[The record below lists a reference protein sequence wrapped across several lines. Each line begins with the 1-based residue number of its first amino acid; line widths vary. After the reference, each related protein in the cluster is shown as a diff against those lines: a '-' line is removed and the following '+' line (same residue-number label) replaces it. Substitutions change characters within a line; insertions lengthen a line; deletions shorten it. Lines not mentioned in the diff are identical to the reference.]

1 MSRDT
6 LAVILAAGEGT
17 RMKSAKPKVLH
28 EVAHRSMLAH
38 VLAAV
43 ECAGID
49 AVAFVIGPDR
59 DDVAAEAVRHAPK
72 ARVFVQRERRGTAHA
87 VLAARDAL
95 VDGRDV
101 IVLYADT
108 PLVTTDAIFG
118 LKDALATGAAVAV
131 LGFEADDPTG
141 YGRLVMDGATLA
153 RIVEERDADEETRKI
168 RFVNGGLMALA
179 GPTALSLLE
188 AIDDKNAKNE
198 FYITD
203 AVALARSR
211 GLETRALPV
220 AEEVVQGINDR
231 KQLAA
236 AEAVMQ
242 NRLRDRF
249 MREGVTLLAPET
261 VFFAFD
267 TVIGRDVVIEPHCFF
282 GRGVKIADNAV
293 IHAFSSFEG
302 ATIEEGAT
310 VGPYARLRPGTLVG
324 PGAKIGN
331 FVETK
336 AARIDAGAKVNHL
349 SYIGDASIGA
359 NANIG
364 AGTITCNYDGFL
376 KYKTTI
382 GANAFIGSNS
392 ALVAPVTIGEGGYV
406 GSGSVITEDVPAD
419 ALAIA
424 RGRQATK
431 PGWAASFRA
440 TMSARKAAKTKD

>member
-1 MSRDT
+1 MSRET

-28 EVAHRSMLAH
+28 EIAHRSMLAH

-43 ECAGID
+43 ECAGIEQV
-49 AVAFVIGPDR
+49 AVVVGPNR
-59 DDVAAEAVRHAPK
+59 EDVAAEAVRNAAK
-72 ARVFVQRERRGTAHA
+72 ARVFVQNERRGTAHA

-95 VDGRDV
+95 TQGHDV

-108 PLVTTDAIFG
+108 PLITTDAILA
-118 LKDALATGAAVAV
+118 LKGTVTAGAAVAV
-131 LGFEADDPTG
+131 LGFEAADPTG
-141 YGRLVMDGATLA
+141 YGRLVLDGEVLA
-153 RIVEERDADEETRKI
+153 RIVEERDADEATRRI

-179 GPTALSLLE
+179 GASALSLLE
-188 AIDDKNAKNE
+188 AIDDNNAKNE

-203 AVALARSR
+203 AVAIARAR

-220 AEEVVQGINDR
+220 AEEVVQGVNDR

-242 NRLRDRF
+242 GRLRDRF
-249 MREGVTLLAPET
+249 MRDGVTLIAPET
-261 VFFAFD
+261 VYFAFD

-282 GRGVKIADNAV
+282 GRGVRIADHAV

-302 ATIEEGAT
+302 ATIAEGAAI
-310 VGPYARLRPGTLVG
+310 GPYARLRPGSDVG
-324 PGAKIGN
+324 AGAKIGN

-349 SYIGDASIGA
+349 SYIGDASVGA

-392 ALVAPVTIGEGGYV
+392 ALVAPVTIGDGGYV
-406 GSGSVITEDVPAD
+406 GSGSVITEDVPGD
-419 ALAIA
+419 ALAIG
-424 RGRQATK
+424 RGRQVTK
-431 PGWAASFRA
+431 PGWASSFRA
-440 TMSARKAAKTKD
+440 MMSARKAAKAKD